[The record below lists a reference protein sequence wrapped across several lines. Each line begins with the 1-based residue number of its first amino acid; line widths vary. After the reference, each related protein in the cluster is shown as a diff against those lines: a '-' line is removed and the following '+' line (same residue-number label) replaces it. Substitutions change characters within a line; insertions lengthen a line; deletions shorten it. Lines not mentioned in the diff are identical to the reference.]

1 MLTRVSRLR
10 LGEPLKVC
18 SVADSATD
26 RRQRASPALPSR
38 THASR
43 HAGSGTKRGAR
54 DGRSATFPR
63 RAFGTA
69 SPTPSRLK
77 ASANDQPAGSHPR
90 VFVLDRHGNSLMPCH
105 PAKARELLK
114 KGRARV
120 HRLVPFA
127 IRLVDRVGGAA
138 QQVRVK
144 IDPGSKMTGIAVV
157 RDVEHVG
164 ATTGEVTRDAVV
176 LHLIELEH
184 RGATIRRRLQQRRG
198 LRRRRRTANLRY
210 RAPRFDNRTR
220 PDGWLAPSL
229 QHRVVTTLTWVS
241 RLRHL
246 CSISALSV
254 ERVRFDTHALL
265 NPDIDGVQYQRG
277 TLFGT
282 EIREYLLAKWN
293 HACAYCDKT
302 GVPLNTD
309 HLIAQA
315 RGGSDRV
322 SNLVMS
328 CIDCNTRKADRPIEE
343 FLAHDPE
350 RLASILAQATA
361 PLKDAAAVNATRNAL
376 FFTLRDTGL
385 PLEAGTGGR
394 TKWNRS
400 RLDIPKTHALD
411 AACVGIVDS
420 VANWQM
426 PVLSIKATG
435 RGSRK
440 RTRLDRYGFPRGYLM
455 RGKAVRGFRT
465 GDLVRAV
472 VPSGAKA
479 GTWTG
484 RVAVRANGSF
494 NVQTPAGTI
503 QGISHRHCR
512 FLMRGDG
519 YSYTP
524 RTALLPAVNG
534 EVSAPGEI

>member
-1 MLTRVSRLR
+1 M
-10 LGEPLKVC
+10 
-18 SVADSATD
+18 
-26 RRQRASPALPSR
+26 
-38 THASR
+38 
-43 HAGSGTKRGAR
+43 
-54 DGRSATFPR
+54 
-63 RAFGTA
+63 
-69 SPTPSRLK
+69 
-77 ASANDQPAGSHPR
+77 
-90 VFVLDRHGNSLMPCH
+90 
-105 PAKARELLK
+105 
-114 KGRARV
+114 
-120 HRLVPFA
+120 
-127 IRLVDRVGGAA
+127 
-138 QQVRVK
+138 
-144 IDPGSKMTGIAVV
+144 
-157 RDVEHVG
+157 
-164 ATTGEVTRDAVV
+164 
-176 LHLIELEH
+176 
-184 RGATIRRRLQQRRG
+184 
-198 LRRRRRTANLRY
+198 
-210 RAPRFDNRTR
+210 
-220 PDGWLAPSL
+220 
-229 QHRVVTTLTWVS
+229 TWVS
-241 RLRHL
+241 RLRRA
-246 CSISALSV
+246 CPISALSV

-265 NPDIDGVQYQRG
+265 NPEIDGVQYQRG

-282 EIREYLLAKWN
+282 EIREYLLAKWS
-293 HACAYCDKT
+293 HACAYCDKA

-309 HLIAQA
+309 HLVAQA

-328 CIDCNTRKADRPIEE
+328 CIDCNTRKADRLIEE

-361 PLKDAAAVNATRNAL
+361 PLRDAAAVNATRNAL
-376 FFTLRDTGL
+376 FFALRDTGL
-385 PLEAGTGGR
+385 PIEAGTGGR

-455 RGKAVRGFRT
+455 RGKTVRGFRT

-472 VPSGAKA
+472 VPSGTKA

-512 FLMRGDG
+512 LLMRGDG
-519 YSYTP
+519 YSYTIEV
-524 RTALLPAVNG
+524 ALLPAVNG